1 MSLSRQQKRAMF
13 RRLNDMAK
21 MEVVLDRI
29 ENVQDNEKLNQFEQR
44 RNERLKDMAFSL
56 LVFISGFV
64 MANITLLYFYSK

>member
-56 LVFISGFV
+56 LVFIFGFV

>member
-1 MSLSRQQKRAMF
+1 
-13 RRLNDMAK
+13 MAK

-56 LVFISGFV
+56 LVFIFGFV